1 MATELAK
8 AYVQIVP
15 TAKGIKAA
23 LENELGGAAG
33 GAGEKAGGIFAGGFG
48 KALGKAG
55 KLTVTGL
62 AAGVGAAATGIGLLG
77 KQAASA
83 YADFQQLEGG
93 ITTLYEDL
101 DYDVF
106 QNAAKAFQTAG
117 LSQNEYM
124 ETAIGFAAALNSSL
138 LKSEGNI
145 SRSAD
150 LTDQIIVDMADN
162 VNKMGT
168 SMEAV
173 QNAYRGF
180 SRGNFTMLDNL
191 ALGFAGTKEGMQ
203 QLLDKAVEYEKKQGR
218 VAKFSIDSFADIAE
232 AIHIVQ
238 DNMSISN
245 ATAEEAEKTISG
257 SLNSMKAAW
266 QNLLTGVANGDADV
280 AGLTQK
286 FAGSLKTVAKNLIPV
301 VKTAL
306 SGLATLVTEL
316 APELSAELP
325 ALIQD
330 VLPSLITA
338 AVTLATALGTA
349 LAENAPLIIGT
360 LATAIG
366 NNAPQLAAGA
376 VQLVGALARGLLQA
390 LPSILTAGFQLVA
403 ALLGEIG
410 KGFFELLGAGANLVH
425 GLWQGI
431 SGAASW
437 LWEQISGWLS
447 GIWSGIKEFFGIAS
461 PSKEMAWAGEMLAEG
476 LAGGIDASADDAVA
490 AASRMNAGIRDAIT
504 GANTMMGASSAVE
517 VRHTGSIRVEGVN
530 SAGELVAVTD
540 ILYDQIVARLR
551 QEVRYA

>member
-23 LENELGGAAG
+23 LENELGGAADSAGKSAGGKFAAGFGKLLG
-33 GAGEKAGGIFAGGFG
+33 GAGKVAVA
-48 KALGKAG
+48 
-55 KLTVTGL
+55 GL
-62 AAGVGAAATGIGLLG
+62 AAGVTAAGTAVGALG
-77 KQAASA
+77 KQAVSA
-83 YADFQQLEGG
+83 YADFEQLSGG
-93 ITTLYEDL
+93 IETLFGKDAPS
-101 DYDVF
+101 VMA
-106 QNAAKAFQTAG
+106 NASAAFETAG
-117 LSQNEYM
+117 MSANDYM
-124 ETAIGFAAALNSSL
+124 DTAIQSAAALTASL
-138 LKSEGNI
+138 GGDTKAAAKLMDVSI
-145 SRSAD
+145 
-150 LTDQIIVDMADN
+150 TDMADN

-191 ALGFAGTKEGMQ
+191 ALGFSGTREGMQ
-203 QLLDKAVEYEKKQGR
+203 QLLDKAQEVSGIKYDI
-218 VAKFSIDSFADIAE
+218 SSYADIVNAIHVVQEEMGITGTTAAE
-232 AIHIVQ
+232 ASGTIAG
-238 DNMSISN
+238 SIS
-245 ATAEEAEKTISG
+245 
-257 SLNSMKAAW
+257 SMQSAW

-316 APELSAELP
+316 APELAAELP

-360 LATAIG
+360 LATSIG

-410 KGFFELLGAGANLVH
+410 KGFFELLGAGANLVR

-431 SGAASW
+431 SGAADW
-437 LWEQISGWLS
+437 LWQQISGWLS
-447 GIWSGIKEFFGIAS
+447 GIWAGIKEFFGIAS

-517 VRHTGSIRVEGVN
+517 VRHSGSIRVEGVN

>member
-1 MATELAK
+1 
-8 AYVQIVP
+8 
-15 TAKGIKAA
+15 
-23 LENELGGAAG
+23 
-33 GAGEKAGGIFAGGFG
+33 
-48 KALGKAG
+48 
-55 KLTVTGL
+55 
-62 AAGVGAAATGIGLLG
+62 
-77 KQAASA
+77 
-83 YADFQQLEGG
+83 
-93 ITTLYEDL
+93 
-101 DYDVF
+101 
-106 QNAAKAFQTAG
+106 
-117 LSQNEYM
+117 
-124 ETAIGFAAALNSSL
+124 
-138 LKSEGNI
+138 
-145 SRSAD
+145 
-150 LTDQIIVDMADN
+150 MADN

-191 ALGFAGTKEGMQ
+191 ALGVAGTKEGMQ

-349 LAENAPLIIGT
+349 LAENAPLSHIIFDSGSFVK
-360 LATAIG
+360 
-366 NNAPQLAAGA
+366 N
-376 VQLVGALARGLLQA
+376 
-390 LPSILTAGFQLVA
+390 
-403 ALLGEIG
+403 
-410 KGFFELLGAGANLVH
+410 FFH
-425 GLWQGI
+425 
-431 SGAASW
+431 
-437 LWEQISGWLS
+437 
-447 GIWSGIKEFFGIAS
+447 FF
-461 PSKEMAWAGEMLAEG
+461 
-476 LAGGIDASADDAVA
+476 
-490 AASRMNAGIRDAIT
+490 
-504 GANTMMGASSAVE
+504 
-517 VRHTGSIRVEGVN
+517 
-530 SAGELVAVTD
+530 
-540 ILYDQIVARLR
+540 
-551 QEVRYA
+551 

>member
-8 AYVQIVP
+8 AYVQIIP

-23 LENELGGAAG
+23 LENELGGAADSAGKSAGGKFAAGFGKLLG
-33 GAGEKAGGIFAGGFG
+33 GAGKVAVA
-48 KALGKAG
+48 
-55 KLTVTGL
+55 GL
-62 AAGVGAAATGIGLLG
+62 AAGVTAAGAAVGALG
-77 KQAASA
+77 KQAVSA
-83 YADFQQLEGG
+83 YADFEQLSGG
-93 ITTLYEDL
+93 IETLFGKDAPS
-101 DYDVF
+101 VMA
-106 QNAAKAFQTAG
+106 NASAAFETAG
-117 LSQNEYM
+117 MSANDYM
-124 ETAIGFAAALNSSL
+124 DTAIQSAAALTASL
-138 LKSEGNI
+138 GGDTKAAAKLMDVSI
-145 SRSAD
+145 
-150 LTDQIIVDMADN
+150 TDMADN

-191 ALGFAGTKEGMQ
+191 ALGFSGTREGMQ
-203 QLLDKAVEYEKKQGR
+203 QLLDKAQEVSGIKYDI
-218 VAKFSIDSFADIAE
+218 SSYADIVNAIHVVQEEMGITGTTAAE
-232 AIHIVQ
+232 ASGTIAG
-238 DNMSISN
+238 SIS
-245 ATAEEAEKTISG
+245 
-257 SLNSMKAAW
+257 SMQSAW

-316 APELSAELP
+316 APELAAELP

-360 LATAIG
+360 LATSIG

-410 KGFFELLGAGANLVH
+410 KGFFELLGAGANLVR

-431 SGAASW
+431 SGAADW
-437 LWEQISGWLS
+437 LWQQISGWLS
-447 GIWSGIKEFFGIAS
+447 GIWAGIKEFFGIAS

-504 GANTMMGASSAVE
+504 GADTMMGASSAVE
-517 VRHTGSIRVEGVN
+517 VRHTGTIRVEGVN